1 MNRFFTLCCILA
13 ISNLAHGQ
21 FWFLGQQSKERYEA
35 AKYVP
40 YATLSLG
47 AGSSTYVGELLPG
60 AAVFPYGIYSTRWNV
75 GVQYAKHFSRHFS
88 YKASLSLIRLAG
100 DDNYYNYGPNDG
112 GKLFAANYSRNLHYR
127 NDLKEL
133 SFVGVFDLKAQT
145 PFRKKRPQFS
155 PYVFLGVAAIMSNPL
170 ARSSAGVGNTAV
182 EAPWENL
189 RNFTS
194 ANSPSFAGSENTSYS
209 PFTFAIPVGLGFRYK
224 IDQSMDVAFEFSYR
238 QSFSDYLDDVSDKR
252 STMVFATYN
261 EFTNRAEEKF
271 AANTL
276 RKVEQINPT
285 TNLVASPGFDSYF
298 TTQVQLIFHI
308 GKSAGKI
315 N

>member
-1 MNRFFTLCCILA
+1 MNKIVSICCFLCV
-13 ISNLAHGQ
+13 SNLAVAQ

-40 YATLSLG
+40 YASLNLG

-60 AAVFPYGIYSTRWNV
+60 SAVIPYGIFSTRWNF
-75 GVQYAKHFSRHFS
+75 GVQYEKHFSRHFS
-88 YKASLSLIRLAG
+88 YKASLSLIRIAG

-112 GKLFAANYSRNLHYR
+112 SKPFAANYARNLHFR

-133 SFVGVFDLKAQT
+133 SFVGVFDIKAQT

-155 PYVFLGVAAIMSNPL
+155 PYVFLGVAGIMSNPQ
-170 ARSSAGVGNTAV
+170 ARGSVGSDGVQKS
-182 EAPWENL
+182 WQDL
-189 RNFTS
+189 RNIS
-194 ANSPSFAGSENTSYS
+194 GNSPSTSGTENTTYT
-209 PFTFAIPVGLGFRYK
+209 PFTFAVPVGIGFRYK
-224 IDQSMDVAFEFSYR
+224 LDQNTDVGFEFSYR

-252 STMVFATYN
+252 SSLASAVFN
-261 EFTNRAEEKF
+261 EFTNRSGEF
-271 AANTL
+271 VAANTL
-276 RKVEQINPT
+276 KKVERLSPT
-285 TNLVASPGFDSYF
+285 VDLVNSPGFDAYF

-308 GKSAGKI
+308 GRSAGKI